1 MTAHLV
7 VRSRPGGVL
16 VARGSSVVVT
26 AARAAPQVL
35 ALDAGRRFLV
45 LAGQRGPAGKDGTPG
60 GTTFE
65 WTQDIPLAVWTVPHN
80 LGRFPSVTVVDHL
93 GNRVEPDV
101 TYIDQNIVQITHG
114 RPEIGKAFF
123 N

>member
-1 MTAHLV
+1 MAADTPVVVAVAEAVALV
-7 VRSRPGGVL
+7 VEPTRVAGVAIAAGGQGPPGRDG
-16 VARGSSVVVT
+16 
-26 AARAAPQVL
+26 AP
-35 ALDAGRRFLV
+35 
-45 LAGQRGPAGKDGTPG
+45 

-80 LGRFPSVTVVDHL
+80 RGRFPSVTVVDHL

>member
-26 AARAAPQVL
+26 AARSAPQVL

-45 LAGQRGPAGKDGTPG
+45 LAGLQGPKGSDGVDGASLSPDAGNQL
-60 GTTFE
+60 E
-65 WTQDIPLAVWTVPHN
+65 I
-80 LGRFPSVTVVDHL
+80 
-93 GNRVEPDV
+93 
-101 TYIDQNIVQITHG
+101 
-114 RPEIGKAFF
+114 RPNGLYVAPVSWAEQTW
-123 N
+123 

>member
-1 MTAHLV
+1 MAADTPVVVAVAEAVALV
-7 VRSRPGGVL
+7 VEPTRVAGVAIAAGGQGPPG
-16 VARGSSVVVT
+16 R
-26 AARAAPQVL
+26 
-35 ALDAGRRFLV
+35 
-45 LAGQRGPAGKDGTPG
+45 DGAPG

-80 LGRFPSVTVVDHL
+80 RGRFPSVTVVDHL

-114 RPEIGKAFF
+114 RPEIGRAYF